1 MEQILNNIFNDQDL
15 VNEALELTTNLKE
28 KYHLQ
33 LKGGTSCWVGN
44 KYVYTFIFEDTSD
57 IASIELPIH
66 KMDKEE
72 QPKFRTRQGNRASQL
87 YGFLYAIMD
96 EVPGDIQLSDI
107 TNNIITITCTI
118 S

>member
-1 MEQILNNIFNDQDL
+1 MEQIINNIFQDQEL
-15 VNEALELTTNLKE
+15 ASQVLETAKELKE
-28 KYHLQ
+28 KNIILR
-33 LKGGTSCWVGN
+33 GGTSCWVGN

-57 IASIELPIH
+57 IASIELPIY

-72 QPKFRTRQGNRASQL
+72 QPKFRARQNNRASQL
-87 YGFLYAIMD
+87 YGFLYTIMD

-107 TNNIITITCTI
+107 TNNIITITCTM